1 MPNFRWEGLNAAKER
16 EKGMIEA
23 DSMADARRMLK
34 ARGIRIKKID
44 PPSILDMDLNQ
55 MLVDAGIMKPFGA
68 KEIMNFTKQ
77 LSTMIGAGVPI
88 MMALEI
94 INKSEKNPVL
104 KNTIG
109 KVAREV
115 SEGKTL
121 AESLAAQKG
130 FDKLYCNLV
139 KAGEVSGILDGILKK
154 LSIHLEKHEKTKA
167 QIKGAMTYPAI
178 VVTVGIAV
186 VWGLMTYVVPQFVSM
201 FADSGKELPAITI
214 FVVNVSKYCEQN
226 SLKMIGSAIACGVAF
241 KSWKD
246 TPFGSRM
253 MDIFTMKLPGFGEV
267 VIKGNL
273 NTFARTLATLLAAG
287 VSLVDALDICIE
299 VIENEIIAADIKM
312 VRDAVV
318 QGKTLTEP
326 LAKIDYFPDMV
337 TQMIKVGEQTGSIDQ
352 MLEKISDVFEDEV
365 NEAVGNATKLIE
377 PMILVGLGG
386 AVAVILVAVYL
397 PMFKG
402 AG

>member
-1 MPNFRWEGLNAAKER
+1 MPNFRWEGLNQSKKR

-23 DSMADARRMLK
+23 DNMADARRKL
-34 ARGIRIKKID
+34 RTQGIRVKEIK
-44 PPSILDMDLNQ
+44 PPSVLDLDLNQ

-104 KNTIG
+104 KNTIA

-121 AESLAAQKG
+121 AESLSAQKG

-139 KAGEVSGILDGILKK
+139 RAGEVSGILDGILKK
-154 LSIHLEKHEKTKA
+154 LSIHLEKHEKTKS
-167 QIKGAMTYPAI
+167 QVKSAMTYPAI
-178 VVTVGIAV
+178 VVTVGVAV

-201 FADSGKELPAITI
+201 FADSGKELPAITV
-214 FVVNVSKYCEQN
+214 FVVNASKYCEEN
-226 SLKMIGSAIACGVAF
+226 SLRMIGAAMLAGIAF
-241 KSWKD
+241 KSWKG
-246 TPFGSRM
+246 TPSGSKIL
-253 MDIFTMKLPGFGEV
+253 DQVSMKLPGFGQV

-273 NTFARTLATLLAAG
+273 NTFARTLATLLSAG

-299 VIENEIIAADIKM
+299 VIENQIMAADIKK

-318 QGKTLTEP
+318 QGKTLTDP
-326 LAKIDYFPDMV
+326 LAKIEYFPDMV

-365 NEAVGNATKLIE
+365 NEAVANATKLIE